1 MRNKVLHYKC
11 MRASMIFKAGEMSS
25 LMLGD
30 MQNIISTRLSVMSRK
45 RGREFPIFPDSSAAK
60 SLFL

>member
-1 MRNKVLHYKC
+1 
-11 MRASMIFKAGEMSS
+11 MIFKAGEMSS
-25 LMLGD
+25 LMLSD